1 MKRIGKDKSS
11 RVVAHKV
18 KGMIDRRR
26 NDGGHSQLRPPTV
39 VCTSVEKEREK
50 KREREREREYASLP
64 AGVYGTG
71 FLLWSVSVL
80 GHQRDLAANR

>member
-50 KREREREREYASLP
+50 KRERERERESMR
-64 AGVYGTG
+64 VYLLAFTG
-71 FLLWSVSVL
+71 L
-80 GHQRDLAANR
+80 GFSCEVCQC